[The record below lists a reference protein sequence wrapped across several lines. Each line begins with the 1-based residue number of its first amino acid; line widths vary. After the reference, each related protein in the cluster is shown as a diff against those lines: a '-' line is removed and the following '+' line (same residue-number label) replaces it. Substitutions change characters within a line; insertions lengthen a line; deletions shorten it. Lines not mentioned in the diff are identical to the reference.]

1 VKKRVERSSDD
12 PSVVITTYEGQH
24 CHHTV
29 TFPRAAHLHAAAALA
44 GHMAFSAAH
53 HHLYSASNDD
63 HLPPLQQQQQHPT
76 TAAAQQQQSALLIT
90 TSSGGDSLTCMPA
103 MSPSSSL
110 LLWPLHCDQELL
122 AATYPLSSSA
132 MTTMPAVASSL
143 VVSTTQSPSPTT
155 AVSSSPAALDSGLLD
170 DMVPPAMRHG

>member
-1 VKKRVERSSDD
+1 
-12 PSVVITTYEGQH
+12 
-24 CHHTV
+24 
-29 TFPRAAHLHAAAALA
+29 
-44 GHMAFSAAH
+44 
-53 HHLYSASNDD
+53 
-63 HLPPLQQQQQHPT
+63 
-76 TAAAQQQQSALLIT
+76 
-90 TSSGGDSLTCMPA
+90 MPA